1 MWHSR
6 ESIMKAKSFLGL
18 SLILCLTM
26 AFSASAEEMQ
36 SADKS
41 SFIPVAVL
49 KEAGFQFDPV
59 IEGTVITHEFIIKN
73 TGNVPLSI
81 ERVKASC
88 GCTTA
93 DYTKQ
98 ILPGAE
104 GKISIKGNTTGYAG
118 RKFLKTI
125 AVYTNDPKNRQLNLY
140 FKGEVEAF
148 SLIEP
153 KNIILKG
160 NAGSI
165 IQSQITITPLKKYP
179 FNIVSSYADNLE
191 KKITF
196 ALEKRAD
203 KYLLTA
209 KNLIEKA
216 ETYQGSIH
224 LKTDNPVQPEIII
237 YVTGLI
243 K

>member
-1 MWHSR
+1 MT
-6 ESIMKAKSFLGL
+6 AKFFL
-18 SLILCLTM
+18 SLCLIVCISVV
-26 AFSASAEEMQ
+26 FSARAEELQ
-36 SADKS
+36 AADTA
-41 SFIPVAVL
+41 SFAPVAVL
-49 KEAGFQFDPV
+49 KKAGFQFDPV

-73 TGNVPLSI
+73 TGNAPLSI
-81 ERVKASC
+81 EKVKTGC

-98 ILPGAE
+98 IPPGAK
-104 GKISIKGNTTGYAG
+104 GKISIKGNTTGFAG
-118 RKFLKTI
+118 RKFLKAI

-148 SLIEP
+148 ALIEP

-160 NAGSI
+160 NSGSI
-165 IQSQITITPLKKYP
+165 IQSQVTITPLKKYS
-179 FNIVSSYADNLE
+179 FNIVSSYTDNLE

-196 ALEKRAD
+196 TLEKKAD

-209 KNLIEKA
+209 KNQIEKA
-216 ETYQGSIH
+216 ETYHGSIR
-224 LKTDNPVQPEIII
+224 LKTDNPVKSEIVI

-243 K
+243 SQ